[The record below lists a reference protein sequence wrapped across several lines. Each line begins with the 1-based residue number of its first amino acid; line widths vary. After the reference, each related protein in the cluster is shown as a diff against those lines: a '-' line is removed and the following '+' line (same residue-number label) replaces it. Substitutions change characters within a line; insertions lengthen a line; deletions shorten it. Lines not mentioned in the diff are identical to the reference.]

1 MYKVITILFLAVFS
15 TGVLAQNKVLNSF
28 GKGFVNI
35 ISQDSSFSMKLGLRV
50 QTLYTGSWN
59 INDTSGIDA
68 GTSNFSIRRARIK
81 LDGFVFTPKLE
92 YKIEIGLSNRDIGK
106 VDERSGYAPKM
117 ILDAIVKWNFYKNF
131 TLWAGQTKLP
141 GNRER
146 VLSSANM
153 QMVDRS
159 LLNSEFNIDRDIGFQ
174 LRHDFT
180 IGKQFLVREIIAFSQ
195 GEGRSNIQN
204 NLGGYQYT
212 GRLEFLPMGE
222 FAGGGDYVGGDLKR
236 EAKPKLAIGVSYDLN
251 NNAVKDRSNQGNYM
265 TYDLDKNGDI
275 DGYFK
280 TNISTIFADL
290 MFNYKG
296 FSLMSEY
303 AYRDAKQR
311 DFSIMND
318 DSTFSTASV
327 RTGSAFNVQAG
338 YVFKKNW
345 EIAARYTQVAPTV
358 KGKPQYEQY
367 TLGVSKYIVGHKL
380 KVQADFGYMIT
391 NNSPD
396 RNLLCRLQLDL
407 HF

>member
-1 MYKVITILFLAVFS
+1 MKKYSLIVILIVFTYNVS
-15 TGVLAQNKVLNSF
+15 AQNKVLNKF
-28 GKGFVNI
+28 GKGIINI

-59 INDTSGIDA
+59 INDTSGIDS

-92 YKIEIGLSNRDIGK
+92 YKIEIGLANRDIGK
-106 VDERSGYAPKM
+106 VDDRSGYAPRM
-117 ILDAIVKWNFYKNF
+117 VMDAIVKWNFYKNF

-146 VLSSANM
+146 VISSANM
-153 QMVDRS
+153 QLVDRS
-159 LLNSEFNIDRDIGFQ
+159 ILNSEFNIDRDIGFQ
-174 LRHDFT
+174 LRHEFT
-180 IGKQFLVREIIAFSQ
+180 LGKQFLIREIFAFSQ

-212 GRLEFLPMGE
+212 GRLEFLPLGA
-222 FAGGGDYVGGDLKR
+222 FTKGGDYLGADLSR
-236 EAKPKLAIGVSYDLN
+236 ESKPKLSIGISYDFN
-251 NNAVKDRSNQGNYM
+251 NNAVKDRSNQGSYM

-280 TNISTIFADL
+280 TDISTIFADL

-318 DSTFSTASV
+318 DSTFSTAKV

-358 KGKPQYEQY
+358 KGKSQYEQY
-367 TLGVSKYIVGHKL
+367 TLGLSKYIVGHKL
-380 KVQADFGYMIT
+380 KVQADVGYMIT
-391 NNSPD
+391 NGSPD

>member
-1 MYKVITILFLAVFS
+1 MQKLVLVLVISLLS
-15 TGVLAQNKVLNSF
+15 QVLWAQNKVLNSF
-28 GKGFVNI
+28 GKGILNMV
-35 ISQDSSFSMKLGLRV
+35 SQDSSFSMKLGLRV

-59 INDTSGIDA
+59 INDTTGFDS

-106 VDERSGYAPKM
+106 VDERTGYAPRM
-117 ILDAIVKWNFYKNF
+117 MLDAVVKWNFYKNF

-146 VLSSANM
+146 VISSANM

-174 LRHDFT
+174 LRHHFK
-180 IGKQFLVREIIAFSQ
+180 IGKQFIVREIFAFSQ
-195 GEGRSNIQN
+195 GEGRSNVQN

-222 FAGGGDYVGGDLKR
+222 FTKGGDYIGGDLAR
-236 EAKPKLAIGVSYDLN
+236 EAKPKLSLGVSYDFN

-265 TYDLDKNGDI
+265 TYDLDKNGEI
-275 DGYFK
+275 DGYFE
-280 TNISTIFADL
+280 TNISTLFADL

-318 DSTFSTASV
+318 DSTFTTARV

-338 YVFKKNW
+338 YLFKKNW
-345 EIAARYTQVAPTV
+345 EVSARYTQVAPTI

-380 KVQADFGYMIT
+380 KVQADIGYLIT